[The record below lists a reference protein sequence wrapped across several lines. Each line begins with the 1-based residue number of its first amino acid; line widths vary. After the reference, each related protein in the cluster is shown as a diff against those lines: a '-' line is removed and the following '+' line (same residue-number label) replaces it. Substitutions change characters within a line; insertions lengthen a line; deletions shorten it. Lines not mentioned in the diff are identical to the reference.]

1 VGEKTPKGL
10 NSGAK
15 IDDGHLCLRKEHY
28 MFKLEMRFNLH
39 LNGQLQS
46 FNGQHARSMNLIP
59 LDRVTERLIN

>member
-1 VGEKTPKGL
+1 
-10 NSGAK
+10 
-15 IDDGHLCLRKEHY
+15 